1 MVSDETSR
9 RLRIH
14 AGLDHPRETSTPT
27 VASCTGFGSA
37 RRADL
42 DAAVQDFID
51 VLETLNLE
59 LNGDVPSEGVGDTP
73 DAAYAVGEVSRM
85 LRDDPETPRAA
96 WLVETAWLAALAGDI
111 DDLRQHV
118 SDEEAGTGEG

>member
-1 MVSDETSR
+1 M
-9 RLRIH
+9 
-14 AGLDHPRETSTPT
+14 
-27 VASCTGFGSA
+27 
-37 RRADL
+37 
-42 DAAVQDFID
+42 
-51 VLETLNLE
+51 LETLNLE

-73 DAAYAVGEVSRM
+73 RLIPADAAYAVGEVSRM